1 MRTKVTLVLI
11 FLNVALFFFIFY
23 LRPRIHP
30 PEAGEAR
37 RRVLP
42 PEAAN
47 LQAIEIKAG
56 AQSTKLVRRGETWH
70 LTSPFDWPANPHA
83 VNRILTEL
91 QTLDHET
98 VFDANKLAASNLSLA
113 DYGLQTPALV
123 LTLTPAAT
131 PSQAGTP
138 NTGTDVV
145 LRIGNTTNVGNRL
158 YVLSPDGQRIH
169 VVSRTL
175 ADSLTLP
182 VEQLRSEAIFTIP
195 EYLIGTLNLQTS
207 APANLR
213 IRLRRE
219 GTRWLFE
226 TPIATRASTAATKV
240 ALGAL
245 DALKVKAF
253 LTQPPPPELSPENPS
268 ALRITI
274 EGANRRETLLIGGSV
289 PVQAPATATAA
300 TATNG
305 AQTGPLP
312 PAAPSGAAP
321 APVSTID
328 TYAQIEGK
336 PVIFV
341 TSIGKDLFETLQNA
355 QEKLREPRIL
365 DCEMST
371 VSSIALRAPNRSEL
385 TLQRLEMATADVV
398 SWQIVRRNAAGA
410 ASTQPADT
418 AAVQRLLA
426 QLEQFSALKFLSDAP
441 TSADEEA
448 WGFNR
453 PEREVVFTF
462 SQPNKPA
469 SPTIAPVRPGAD
481 QPATLTLQ
489 VGVGAQRG
497 PRAYARL
504 DKARYVYEVDAE
516 ILRATPM
523 DPLSWRNRH
532 LRELPAGAR
541 ITMLRLTETAGGKEV
556 FKRSIG
562 PGGETTS
569 NGVSEAPARKEA
581 WTALLA
587 HLRSLKARE
596 FVRDRFAAMVP
607 VLGEERPWK
616 YQLDVTVELTGG
628 ATPQISTQTLF
639 FSERV
644 GGVTQL
650 AGAADL
656 DAIFSLEQPMVDA
669 LWTLI
674 YGLQDPGPTGGTPA
688 PAKE

>member
-23 LRPRIHP
+23 LRPRINP

-47 LQAIEIKAG
+47 LQSIEIRAG
-56 AQSTKLVRRGETWH
+56 TQSTKLVRRGEGWH
-70 LTSPFDWPANPHA
+70 LSSPFDWPANPYA

-98 VFDANKLAASNLSLA
+98 VFEADKLAASNLSLA
-113 DYGLQTPALV
+113 DYGLQSPAIV
-123 LTLTPAAT
+123 MTLTPAVAPGQSSAT
-131 PSQAGTP
+131 S
-138 NTGTDVV
+138 VSEIV

-158 YVLSPDGQRIH
+158 YVLSPDGKRIH
-169 VVSRTL
+169 VVNRSL
-175 ADSLTLP
+175 ADSLTIP

-195 EYLIGTLNLQTS
+195 EYLISTLNLQTT

-219 GTRWLFE
+219 GNRWLFE

-240 ALGAL
+240 TLAALGAL
-245 DALKVKAF
+245 KVKSF
-253 LTQPPPPELSPENPS
+253 LQQQPPPELSPENPN
-268 ALRITI
+268 ALRITL
-274 EGANRRETLLIGGSV
+274 EGANKRETLLIGGALPLANPGPQGQPPQPPAPGAS
-289 PVQAPATATAA
+289 PRPPTGPAT
-300 TATNG
+300 
-305 AQTGPLP
+305 
-312 PAAPSGAAP
+312 PAALQS
-321 APVSTID
+321 VD
-328 TYAQIEGK
+328 HYAQIEGK

-341 TSIGKDLFETLQNA
+341 AALAKELLETLQNA

-365 DCEMST
+365 DFEMSA
-371 VSSIALRAPNRSEL
+371 VSSISLRAPNRTEL
-385 TLQRLEMATADVV
+385 SLQRLETASADSV
-398 SWQIVRRNAAGA
+398 SWQVVRREATGV

-426 QLEQFSALKFLSDAP
+426 QLEQLSALKFLSDAP
-441 TSADEEA
+441 TSADEES

-453 PEREVVFTF
+453 PERELVLTLAGGT
-462 SQPNKPA
+462 KPA
-469 SPTIAPVRPGAD
+469 AAGLAPARPGSE
-481 QPATLTLQ
+481 QPATMTLQ
-489 VGVGAQRG
+489 IGVGTQRG

-504 DKARYVYEVDAE
+504 DKARYVYEVDAD
-516 ILRATPM
+516 ILRGTPV
-523 DPLSWRNRH
+523 DALAWRDRR

-541 ITMLRLTETAGGKEV
+541 ITSVRLTEAANGREVLKRTLGKDDAGASVAGAN
-556 FKRSIG
+556 
-562 PGGETTS
+562 ET
-569 NGVSEAPARKEA
+569 PAQRDA
-581 WTALLA
+581 WQKLLA
-587 HLRSLKARE
+587 QLRSLRARD
-596 FVRDRFAAMVP
+596 FVRDRFASRVP
-607 VLGEERPWK
+607 VLGEDRPWK

-628 ATPQISTQTLF
+628 ATTQTSTQTLF

-674 YGLQDPGPTGGTPA
+674 YGPQDPGPAVVPPP
-688 PAKE
+688 PAK